1 MTRIPGVDYKRLPD
15 DLRRPIEMQVRKTG
29 RPYGGHVLYA
39 RREPIYRAA
48 RQMWAAL
55 EESGLLD
62 PRLVALLNRRVAAIN
77 GCEF

>member
-1 MTRIPGVDYKRLPD
+1 MTRIPGADYTQLPD

-29 RPYGGHVLYA
+29 RPYDGHILYA

-48 RQMWAAL
+48 KHMWAAL
-55 EESGLLD
+55 AESGLLD
-62 PRLVALLNRRVAAIN
+62 RKLVALLNRRVAAIN